1 MQKAFFGTIGLVL
14 ILCGVAAIPANAQ
27 MGIAGGVVF
36 SELGD
41 ITAGDHTASLKRVPG
56 WHVHL
61 WVNLPLGS
69 FSLRPGLRYMDAGRL
84 FDPSNATGFIT
95 TPDPVDPGGA
105 PDTGFPDATGSVSDD
120 HFVTYIEIPVDVRY
134 QYDRSF
140 ISPYV
145 LVGPVLRFATDTTNQ
160 DRLRTLSMAAAV
172 GVGLEI
178 RLAGLRFYPEVKR
191 AFGISG
197 FTNDEYEFADVV
209 IRPDEQRLDATM
221 VSIGIGF

>member
-1 MQKAFFGTIGLVL
+1 M
-14 ILCGVAAIPANAQ
+14 PANAQ
-27 MGIAGGVVF
+27 VGVAGGVIF

-41 ITAGDHTASLKRVPG
+41 IAANDQTASLKRVPG
-56 WHVHL
+56 WHIHL

-69 FSLRPGLRYMDAGRL
+69 FALRPGLRYMDAGRL
-84 FDPSNATGFIT
+84 FDPSNATGFVT

-105 PDTGFPDATGSVSDD
+105 PGDEFPDASGSISDD

-134 QYDRSF
+134 QYERSR

-145 LVGPVLRFATDTTNQ
+145 LVGPVLRFATDTNNQ

-178 RLAGLRFYPEVKR
+178 RVAGLRFYPEVKR
-191 AFGISG
+191 TFGVSS

-209 IRPDEQRLDATM
+209 IRPDEQRLHATM
-221 VSIGIGF
+221 FSIGIGF

>member
-1 MQKAFFGTIGLVL
+1 MRKGFGVIGLVL
-14 ILCGVAAIPANAQ
+14 VLCCGAATPANAQ
-27 MGIAGGVVF
+27 VGIAGGVTF

-41 ITAGDHTASLKRVPG
+41 ISTNDQSASLKQVPG

-84 FDPSNATGFIT
+84 FNPSNTSGFVT
-95 TPDPVDPGGA
+95 TPDPSEFEGA
-105 PDTGFPDATGSVSDD
+105 PGSEFPDATGSVSDD
-120 HFVTYIEIPVDVRY
+120 HFVTYIEIPIDVRY
-134 QYDRSF
+134 QYDLSF

-145 LVGPVLRFATDTTNQ
+145 LVGPVLRFTTDTNNQ

-178 RLAGLRFYPEVKR
+178 RLAGLRFYPEVKH
-191 AFGISG
+191 AFGVSG
-197 FTNDEYEFADVV
+197 FTNDEYEFADIV
-209 IRPDEQRLDATM
+209 IRPDEQRLHATM
-221 VSIGIGF
+221 LSIGIGF

>member
-1 MQKAFFGTIGLVL
+1 MRKAFGTIGLVL
-14 ILCGVAAIPANAQ
+14 ILCSGAAAPANAQ
-27 MGIAGGVVF
+27 MGVAGGVTF

-41 ITAGDHTASLKRVPG
+41 ISADDRTASLKQVPG

-84 FDPSNATGFIT
+84 FNPSNTTGFVT

-105 PDTGFPDATGSVSDD
+105 PDTGFPDVTGSISDD
-120 HFVTYIEIPVDVRY
+120 HFVTYIEIPIDARY

-145 LVGPVLRFATDTTNQ
+145 LAGPVLRFTTDTNNQ

-197 FTNDEYEFADVV
+197 FTNDEYEFADAV
-209 IRPDEQRLDATM
+209 IRPDEQRLHTTM
-221 VSIGIGF
+221 LSIGIGF

>member
-1 MQKAFFGTIGLVL
+1 MQKAFGTISLVL
-14 ILCGVAAIPANAQ
+14 ILCGVAATPANAQ
-27 MGIAGGVVF
+27 VGIAGGVIF

-41 ITAGDHTASLKRVPG
+41 IASDDQTASLKRVPG

-69 FSLRPGLRYMDAGRL
+69 FALRPGLRYMDAGRL
-84 FDPSNATGFIT
+84 FNPSNTTGFIT
-95 TPDPVDPGGA
+95 TPDPVDFGGA
-105 PDTGFPDATGSVSDD
+105 PDAGFPDATGSISDD
-120 HFVTYIEIPVDVRY
+120 HFVTYIEIPVDARY
-134 QYDRSF
+134 QYDLSRV
-140 ISPYV
+140 SPYV

-191 AFGISG
+191 TFGVSG

-209 IRPDEQRLDATM
+209 IRPDEQRLNTTM
-221 VSIGIGF
+221 LSIGIGF

>member
-1 MQKAFFGTIGLVL
+1 MRKAFGTIGFVL
-14 ILCGVAAIPANAQ
+14 ILCAGAATPANAQ
-27 MGIAGGVVF
+27 MGAAAGVVF

-41 ITAGDHTASLKRVPG
+41 IAADGQTASLKRVPG

-84 FDPSNATGFIT
+84 FNPSSTTGFIAA
-95 TPDPVDPGGA
+95 PGPVNPGA
-105 PDTGFPDATGSVSDD
+105 PPDTGFPEDSGSVSDD
-120 HFVTYIEIPVDVRY
+120 HFVTYIEIPVDARY

-140 ISPYV
+140 VSPYV
-145 LVGPVLRFATDTTNQ
+145 LAGPVLRFATDTTNQ
-160 DRLRTLSMAAAV
+160 DRLRTLSMAAVA

-191 AFGISG
+191 VFGISG